1 LLLLERSATSLILVA
16 GKCEAPAIL
25 RDQSF
30 SISGMCALLSKTMTD
45 SLQQSGCIEREVFMI
60 ILVAGFQ
67 RETNAFAPT
76 MATYDGFVRGVG
88 TRQCRT
94 PGGI

>member
-1 LLLLERSATSLILVA
+1 
-16 GKCEAPAIL
+16 
-25 RDQSF
+25 
-30 SISGMCALLSKTMTD
+30 
-45 SLQQSGCIEREVFMI
+45 MI

-76 MATYDGFVRGVG
+76 MATYDSFVRGVG

-94 PGGI
+94 PGGIQS